1 MKPTRSWIVIAD
13 GAQARILENHGPGK
27 GLVTLP
33 AGVMQTTSSPSRDID
48 TDRPGRG
55 YNQTVHHHTMDHPRN
70 SHHPDK
76 HTYTH
81 PDRPGPGYNPMG
93 QHHTMDS
100 PSDSHR
106 EEKRRFADLL
116 ANHINAA
123 ALDRSYDRLILVA
136 PPKTLGDLRQSL
148 SKEAAAKLDGE
159 LPKDLTKVADHDL
172 PAHLGSVIAV

>member
-27 GLVTLP
+27 GLVPLP
-33 AGVMQTTSSPSRDID
+33 AGVMQKTSRPSRDID
-48 TDRPGRG
+48 TDRPGR
-55 YNQTVHHHTMDHPRN
+55 
-70 SHHPDK
+70 
-76 HTYTH
+76 
-81 PDRPGPGYNPMG
+81 GYNPMG

>member
-27 GLVTLP
+27 GLVPLP
-33 AGVMQTTSSPSRDID
+33 AGVMQKTSRPSRDID
-48 TDRPGRG
+48 TDRPGR
-55 YNQTVHHHTMDHPRN
+55 
-70 SHHPDK
+70 
-76 HTYTH
+76 
-81 PDRPGPGYNPMG
+81 GYNPMG

-136 PPKTLGDLRQSL
+136 PPKTLGGLPQSL
-148 SKEAAAKLDGE
+148 SQDRQGERRVGKEGVSTCTTTWAPD
-159 LPKDLTKVADHDL
+159 
-172 PAHLGSVIAV
+172 

>member
-1 MKPTRSWIVIAD
+1 MKPTRIWIVIVD

-27 GLVTLP
+27 GLVPLP
-33 AGVMQTTSSPSRDID
+33 AGVMQKTSRPSRDID
-48 TDRPGRG
+48 TDRPGR
-55 YNQTVHHHTMDHPRN
+55 
-70 SHHPDK
+70 
-76 HTYTH
+76 
-81 PDRPGPGYNPMG
+81 GYNPMG

-159 LPKDLTKVADHDL
+159 LPKDLTKVADQIGR
-172 PAHLGSVIAV
+172 AHV

>member
-27 GLVTLP
+27 GLVPLP
-33 AGVMQTTSSPSRDID
+33 AGVMQKTSRPSRDID
-48 TDRPGRG
+48 TDRPGR
-55 YNQTVHHHTMDHPRN
+55 
-70 SHHPDK
+70 
-76 HTYTH
+76 
-81 PDRPGPGYNPMG
+81 GYNPMG

-123 ALDRSYDRLILVA
+123 ALDRSYDRLRSEEHTSEL
-136 PPKTLGDLRQSL
+136 QSL
-148 SKEAAAKLDGE
+148 MRISY
-159 LPKDLTKVADHDL
+159 
-172 PAHLGSVIAV
+172 AVF

>member
-1 MKPTRSWIVIAD
+1 MKPTRSWIGIAD

-27 GLVTLP
+27 GLVPLP
-33 AGVMQTTSSPSRDID
+33 AGVMQKTSRPSRDID

-55 YNQTVHHHTMDHPRN
+55 YN
-70 SHHPDK
+70 
-76 HTYTH
+76 
-81 PDRPGPGYNPMG
+81 PMG
-93 QHHTMDS
+93 QQHTMDS

-136 PPKTLGDLRQSL
+136 PPKTLGDLLQSL
-148 SKEAAAKLDGE
+148 SKEAAAKRDAE
-159 LPKDLTKVADHDL
+159 LQRALTDRK
-172 PAHLGSVIAV
+172 SVV